1 MAYLRTYGL
10 IGLLLC
16 AFGCLHVTVPSWAWA
31 DIYRYVDSQGTLHFS
46 NVPTSPGYRL
56 YMGEHTR
63 GARQR
68 SLHQYDQHILEA
80 AHRYGVPFSLI
91 KAIIQAESDFDPY
104 AVSDAGAC
112 GLMQI
117 MPETARDVGVADAFD
132 PRDNILGGVRY
143 FNELLSRFDGS
154 VPLALAAYNAGPTKV
169 RSLGRMPRIK
179 ETKQFVHR
187 VLEYADAY

>member
-1 MAYLRTYGL
+1 MA
-10 IGLLLC
+10 
-16 AFGCLHVTVPSWAWA
+16 PSCTWA

-46 NVPTSPGYRL
+46 NVPTRPGYRL
-56 YMGEHTR
+56 YIGENQR
-63 GARQR
+63 NSARR
-68 SLHQYDQHILEA
+68 SLNRYDHYILEA

-91 KAIIQAESDFDPY
+91 KAIIQAESDFDPN

-117 MPETARDVGVADAFD
+117 MPETARDVGVTDAFN

-143 FNELLSRFDGS
+143 LNGLLSRFDGN

-169 RSLGRMPRIK
+169 SSLGRMPRIK
-179 ETKQFVHR
+179 ETKRFVHR
-187 VLEYADAY
+187 VLEYSDAY